1 MSACVVD
8 ASVIAAALFQEPH
21 ADRARTLLAGGQ
33 ELYAPDL
40 IHAEV
45 ANVIWKRHRRR
56 EVDDQEAGELL
67 TDLLRLPLWTTPS
80 ADLAAAALQLALRTR
95 RTVYDCLYV
104 ALAVA
109 ANSVLVTNDRR
120 LINALAGSPLEDRI
134 AWLGEYG

>member
-21 ADRARTLLAGGQ
+21 AGRARVLLAGGQ
-33 ELYAPDL
+33 ELYAPEL

-56 EVDDQEAGELL
+56 EVDEQEAADLL
-67 TDLLRLPLWTTPS
+67 TDLLRLPIWTTPS
-80 ADLAAAALQLALRTR
+80 AELAPAALQLALQLH

-104 ALAVA
+104 ALAIQTKT
-109 ANSVLVTNDRR
+109 VLVTSDRR
-120 LINALAGSPLEDRI
+120 LINALAGSPLGERI
-134 AWLGEYG
+134 TWLGEYR